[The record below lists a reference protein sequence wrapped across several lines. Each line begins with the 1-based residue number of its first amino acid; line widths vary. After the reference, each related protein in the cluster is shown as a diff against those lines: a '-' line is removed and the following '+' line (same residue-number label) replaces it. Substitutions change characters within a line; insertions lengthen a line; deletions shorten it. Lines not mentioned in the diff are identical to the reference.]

1 MEDLPRR
8 LAELLETVATR
19 VRAMTIDRI
28 ARGVTVASLA
38 IPLVVFALLAVI
50 FLLMTIHSAL
60 AIPLTDAGAF
70 GVMAGLFA
78 IGGALAW
85 RKRSQNQED

>member
-19 VRAMTIDRI
+19 VRAMTVDRI
-28 ARGVTVASLA
+28 ARAVTMASLA
-38 IPLVVFALLAVI
+38 LPVLVLGLLTIVFL
-50 FLLMTIHSAL
+50 FMTIHGAL

-70 GVMAGLFA
+70 GVIAGLFA

-85 RKRSQNQED
+85 RKRTSTPED

>member
-28 ARGVTVASLA
+28 ARAVTVASLA

-50 FLLMTIHSAL
+50 FLFMTIHGAL

-70 GVMAGLFA
+70 GVIAGLFA
-78 IGGALAW
+78 VGGTLAW
-85 RKRSQNQED
+85 RKHSENQED

>member
-8 LAELLETVATR
+8 IAELLETVATR
-19 VRAMTIDRI
+19 IRAMTVDRI
-28 ARGVTVASLA
+28 AKGVTVAALA
-38 IPLVVFALLAVI
+38 IPALVLGILTVVFL
-50 FLLMTIHSAL
+50 FMTIHGAL

-70 GVMAGLFA
+70 GALAGLFV

-85 RKRSQNQED
+85 RKRSEQPEE

>member
-8 LAELLETVATR
+8 LAELLESVATR
-19 VRAMTIDRI
+19 VRAMTVDRI
-28 ARGVTVASLA
+28 ARGVTMVSLA
-38 IPLVVFALLAVI
+38 LPLLVLALLTVVFL
-50 FLLMTIHSAL
+50 FLTIHGAL

-78 IGGALAW
+78 LGGVLAW
-85 RKRSQNQED
+85 RRRSHQPED

>member
-19 VRAMTIDRI
+19 VRAMTVDRI

-38 IPLVVFALLAVI
+38 VPLLVLAALTVVFL
-50 FLLMTIHSAL
+50 FMTIHKAL
-60 AIPLTDAGAF
+60 AIPLTSAGAY
-70 GVMAGLFA
+70 GVLMGLFA
-78 IGGALAW
+78 LGGALAW
-85 RKRSQNQED
+85 RKRAPESED

>member
-1 MEDLPRR
+1 MEELPRR

-19 VRAMTIDRI
+19 VRSMTVDRI
-28 ARGVTVASLA
+28 ARGVTMASLA
-38 IPLVVFALLAVI
+38 LPLLVLGLLSVVFL
-50 FLLMTIHSAL
+50 FMTIHAAL

-78 IGGALAW
+78 LGGMFAW
-85 RKRSQNQED
+85 RKRTSTPED